1 MYIIF
6 VNNYCI
12 YSYNNNLYNLLYNI
26 LGEIS
31 DSISSISERYRAV
44 LRVNKAVVLYSR
56 NAKKRQDST
65 LNEIQNNLKQTNIE

>member
-6 VNNYCI
+6 INNYCI

>member
-1 MYIIF
+1 MEQLIKRQKVTKESTITDITS
-6 VNNYCI
+6 CI
-12 YSYNNNLYNLLYNI
+12 R
-26 LGEIS
+26 EIS

>member
-31 DSISSISERYRAV
+31 DSISSISERYRAI